1 MWIFF
6 HNRIYNGL
14 VRQGVNGEDNSRT
27 WKHPTLC
34 YSCIKLSSE
43 SIWKWRRLIGQHEN
57 TQHVALLTS
66 YWYEETKT
74 SERLTITHGQD
85 ISYKMKMEC
94 VLYENA
100 NKVWVCIA
108 CHPTYINYPTCESNP
123 HPTWALGFSW
133 TTTLWTSHV
142 GPCRLCCKGGRTRS
156 K

>member
-66 YWYEETKT
+66 YWYEETES
-74 SERLTITHGQD
+74 SERLIITHGQD
-85 ISYKMKMEC
+85 LSYKLKMDRI
-94 VLYENA
+94 LYENA
-100 NKVWVCIA
+100 NKVWVWVT
-108 CHPTYINYPTCESNP
+108 CHLLPFLLYFPSPTPIVPWS
-123 HPTWALGFSW
+123 ALLIW
-133 TTTLWTSHV
+133 YASH
-142 GPCRLCCKGGRTRS
+142 LS
-156 K
+156 